1 MIGMHPSQDVVRPKG
16 ENRNV
21 GPPLLLSVKVT
32 MGPRREECQVPRDK
46 ATHGLQR
53 RWVGGV
59 GASVGCWSQLTKLS
73 TLRLHASL
81 GFLYV
86 WPHSVPPSAQWDA
99 LCSHTDPFI
108 PLVQVLH

>member
-1 MIGMHPSQDVVRPKG
+1 MIGMHPSQDAVRPKG

-21 GPPLLLSVKVT
+21 GLPLLLSVKVT

-86 WPHSVPPSAQWDA
+86 WPHSVPPSA
-99 LCSHTDPFI
+99 
-108 PLVQVLH
+108 

>member
-1 MIGMHPSQDVVRPKG
+1 M
-16 ENRNV
+16 
-21 GPPLLLSVKVT
+21 
-32 MGPRREECQVPRDK
+32 PRDK

-59 GASVGCWSQLTKLS
+59 EASVGCWSQLTKLS
-73 TLRLHASL
+73 TLRLHVSL

-108 PLVQVLH
+108 PLSKSYTDLSSLWSASSA